1 MLKSKPMNN
10 SSVDP
15 IELAQRMKKTLV
27 LSSRKLSWNGILV
40 EQYQKEL
47 DISLE
52 DAQRVGTS

>member
-10 SSVDP
+10 SFVDP
-15 IELAQRMKKTLV
+15 IKLAQRMKKTLV
-27 LSSRKLSWNGILV
+27 LSSRQLSWNGILV

>member
-1 MLKSKPMNN
+1 MNN

>member
-27 LSSRKLSWNGILV
+27 LSSRQLSWNGILV